1 MKVSI
6 NMRTL
11 MMLVALLGLKFSPV
25 AFAQQAP
32 TPKAVVDEFHAAL
45 LASMKTGKSTGFAG
59 RQKLL
64 DPVVRKTFDL
74 PLMTRIVVGPAWQSM
89 PPKEQTA
96 VAAAFSNW
104 AVASYAGRF
113 SDFDGEQFITGDTSD
128 GGRGTVQV
136 KSLIKPRG
144 EAPTVLTYRIKSGKI
159 VDVYLDG
166 SVSQL
171 ASWRSEFA
179 SVLQKQ
185 GTAGLIARMN
195 QLTVD
200 FSKKN

>member
-1 MKVSI
+1 MCLAVFGSI
-6 NMRTL
+6 L
-11 MMLVALLGLKFSPV
+11 CGPV
-25 AFAQQAP
+25 AAQQPPAA
-32 TPKAVVDEFHAAL
+32 KAVVDEFHGAL
-45 LASMKTGKSTGFAG
+45 LAAMKGGKDVGFSG

-74 PLMTRIVVGPAWQSM
+74 PLMTRIVVGPGWQTL
-89 PPKEQTA
+89 PPKDQTA
-96 VAAAFSNW
+96 ITSAFGNW

-113 SDFDGEQFITGDTSD
+113 NDFDGEQFVTGDVSD

-136 KSLIKPRG
+136 KSQIKPRG
-144 EAPTVLTYRIKSGKI
+144 DAPTQLTYRIKGGKI

-179 SVLQKQ
+179 SVMQKQ
-185 GTAGLIARMN
+185 GAGGLISRLN
-195 QLTVD
+195 QLTAD
-200 FSKKN
+200 FGKKN

>member
-1 MKVSI
+1 MRIFSI
-6 NMRTL
+6 
-11 MMLVALLGLKFSPV
+11 VAALCGLIFSPM
-25 AFAQQAP
+25 AFAQQGPA
-32 TPKAVVDEFHAAL
+32 PKAVVDEFHGAL
-45 LASMKTGKSTGFAG
+45 LASMKSGKSAGFAG

-74 PLMTRIVVGPAWQSM
+74 PLMTRIVVGPAWQAM
-89 PPKEQTA
+89 PPKDQTA
-96 VAAAFSNW
+96 VAAAFTNW

-113 SDFDGEQFITGDTSD
+113 NEFDGEQFVTGETSD
-128 GGRGTVQV
+128 GGRGTMQV
-136 KSLIKPRG
+136 KSQIKPRG
-144 EAPTVLTYRIKSGKI
+144 DAPTAFTYRIKSGKI

-185 GTAGLIARMN
+185 GTSGLISRMN

-200 FSKKN
+200 FAKKN